1 MAQGATAGCAAALQ
15 KEAFHLAIGFM
26 VGGLDS
32 ELGAV
37 QDILATMATSR
48 DERSR
53 PLLRGIGIKYKKV
66 AADNLARLDRAK
78 VRLEESESDWGDR
91 LRELPAGCYEL
102 LPEDRREEYDEVRRN
117 WENDKQEVERL
128 NQFFNPRRV
137 ANGYWAH
144 LDSWL
149 FHHYVLSFTLTK
161 WSRLRD

>member
-26 VGGLDS
+26 MGGLDS

-48 DERSR
+48 DERRR
-53 PLLRGIGIKYKKV
+53 PLLRGIGIKYKEV
-66 AADNLARLDRAK
+66 AAGNLAKLNRAK
-78 VRLEESESDWGDR
+78 NALDSDPHTESDW
-91 LRELPAGCYEL
+91 ELPAGCYEL
-102 LPEDRREEYDEVRRN
+102 MPEDMREEYDEDRRN
-117 WENDKQEVERL
+117 WENNKQEVERL

-144 LDSWL
+144 LNYSL